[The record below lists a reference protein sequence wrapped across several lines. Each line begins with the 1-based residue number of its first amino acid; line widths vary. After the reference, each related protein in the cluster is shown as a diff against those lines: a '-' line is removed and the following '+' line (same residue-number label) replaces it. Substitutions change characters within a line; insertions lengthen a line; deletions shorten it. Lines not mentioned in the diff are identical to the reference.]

1 MLRIPVIW
9 LHLEIIDDTFCS
21 FNHVIE
27 LQEMCKQNK
36 KYIKYQ
42 TILNKNK
49 NYQKIYWQIGEISVI
64 LNQQKEIRKEQK

>member
-1 MLRIPVIW
+1 MIMINDGHGGGKGIFAP
-9 LHLEIIDDTFCS
+9 

-42 TILNKNK
+42 TI
-49 NYQKIYWQIGEISVI
+49 
-64 LNQQKEIRKEQK
+64 